1 MDQTE
6 KTDIEAAPQYTS
18 YDDDHAT
25 LNEEKKD
32 VPHAVKAGDV
42 LRNSG
47 MDGDE
52 ALKALEMEEG
62 ETIVIDDEMNRKL
75 IRKIGISSRRSHLTY
90 RLAYNALALYYLR
103 TAIS

>member
-1 MDQTE
+1 MDQSE
-6 KTDIEAAPQYTS
+6 KTDIEAAPQYTN
-18 YDDDHAT
+18 YDDDYAT

-32 VPHAVKAGDV
+32 APHAVKAGDV

-62 ETIVIDDEMNRKL
+62 ETIVIDDELNRKL
-75 IRKIGISSRRSHLTY
+75 IRKIGISSLRCYLIC
-90 RLAYNALALYYLR
+90 RLAYNAVALYYIWA
-103 TAIS
+103 AIS